1 MSVMVEEQRKAGARE
16 WGALAVLMLPVLL
29 VSVNNT
35 ALSFALPAISQGLRP
50 TGAQLLW
57 IVDVYPL
64 ILAALLIPMGSL
76 GDRIGRRKML
86 IIGSSGFGAVS
97 LLAAFAPSA
106 EFLLAARVGTAIF
119 GSMLLP
125 ATLSLLRTVFRDDR
139 QRSLAIAIWTAGFSA
154 GAGLGP
160 IAGGFL
166 LNHFW
171 WGSVF
176 LLAVPALVAFLIAA
190 PLLLPESRDP
200 NPGPVDPASIVL
212 AVATMAPVVYGIKS
226 LAIGG
231 SPLHGVLF
239 IAVGALCGL
248 LFARRQVVK
257 NYPMLDLRFFRSAR
271 FSGGLSVNMVSNVAL
286 FGFLFFFTQ
295 YLQLVNG
302 MDPMTSGLL
311 MIPGLLLSILTG
323 LGAER
328 IARVVGVRSAVVL
341 GLLLVAAG
349 FFVVAFTDQMQ
360 SSAPILV
367 AFTVMSAGTGLATT
381 LSTDLVVSSVPESK
395 AGAASA
401 VSETGY
407 EVGAVLGTA
416 VLGGLTTAF
425 YQAHLDLPAAVG
437 ADSAQAAHE
446 TLGGALD
453 VAAESPLGSA
463 VADAAVAAFS
473 AGMQW
478 TSVFGGILVAGV
490 ALALFRVLRADRR
503 VRRAV

>member
-1 MSVMVEEQRKAGARE
+1 MCIRDRRKAGARE

-97 LLAAFAPSA
+97 LLATFAPSA

-125 ATLSLLRTVFRDDR
+125 TTLSLLRTVFRDDR

-231 SPLHGVLF
+231 SPLHPSL
-239 IAVGALCGL
+239 I
-248 LFARRQVVK
+248 
-257 NYPMLDLRFFRSAR
+257 N
-271 FSGGLSVNMVSNVAL
+271 
-286 FGFLFFFTQ
+286 
-295 YLQLVNG
+295 
-302 MDPMTSGLL
+302 
-311 MIPGLLLSILTG
+311 I
-323 LGAER
+323 
-328 IARVVGVRSAVVL
+328 
-341 GLLLVAAG
+341 
-349 FFVVAFTDQMQ
+349 
-360 SSAPILV
+360 
-367 AFTVMSAGTGLATT
+367 
-381 LSTDLVVSSVPESK
+381 
-395 AGAASA
+395 
-401 VSETGY
+401 
-407 EVGAVLGTA
+407 
-416 VLGGLTTAF
+416 
-425 YQAHLDLPAAVG
+425 
-437 ADSAQAAHE
+437 
-446 TLGGALD
+446 
-453 VAAESPLGSA
+453 
-463 VADAAVAAFS
+463 
-473 AGMQW
+473 
-478 TSVFGGILVAGV
+478 
-490 ALALFRVLRADRR
+490 
-503 VRRAV
+503 